1 MKSKYPRIIIAGL
14 KGGSGKTTLSLGLIA
29 AFRKK
34 GMKVIPFTKGR
45 NYSRNLQSCWHDSA
59 EYGNNALLHINGYS
73 CRKKNANQGYKR
85 LCQ

>member
-34 GMKVIPFTKGR
+34 GMKVIPFKR
-45 NYSRNLQSCWHDSA
+45 
-59 EYGNNALLHINGYS
+59 ALIILTADGFQ
-73 CRKKNANQGYKR
+73 RQQDPV
-85 LCQ
+85 L